1 MRRALTICLS
11 GLLLSSMVCAQDE
24 APAREVP
31 SGAWGLTLDEALR
44 IAIEQN
50 QSVHTSRLGIPRAFL
65 DTESAASVFD
75 PVATGSMNFS
85 HNRQA
90 FFSTNP
96 FSGFAAGQLSV
107 AQSEALFFSAG
118 LSKTWSTGASTG
130 ISYNLTR
137 QRTENQFSL
146 NPSYAPSISL
156 TGRQPLLKGGWDDTN
171 LENTRLAAK
180 QLEVSQLSY
189 KQQALETAASV
200 EQQYYELVF
209 GYENILVS
217 RKVLDVAESSHVR
230 TVSFINAG
238 LQAPADS
245 IDSSSFV
252 AEARARLEISHL
264 QLLDARDTLLSL
276 LHARENIVD
285 WDVQIWPIDRVDAEL
300 IPPEISV
307 EQALEIA
314 LRNRPD
320 FLQAEMDITSKEISL
335 RARDQDLLPQLD
347 LTASWTW
354 NGLGNSRNNSH
365 EALFDGSFYD
375 VAIGLELSYPIFNR
389 LARAEYNQA
398 DIDLDIS
405 KRNLFTLRQQIIL
418 EVRTGLRSLE
428 SARASLAESEAARR
442 RAEAEL
448 DLRKTRVAAEF
459 DTPFEVRQAEEA
471 FVRAEATVLRAR
483 INMYQAQTE
492 LERRLGTLLDT
503 RGVQLSYP
511 VEYNGV
517 ELP

>member
-1 MRRALTICLS
+1 MPRALLFCLS
-11 GLLLSSMVCAQDE
+11 GLLLSSVLCAQDD
-24 APAREVP
+24 PSPREVP
-31 SGAWGLTLDEALR
+31 NGAWGLTLDEALR

-50 QSVHTSRLGIPRAFL
+50 QAIHTSRLGIPRAL
-65 DTESAASVFD
+65 MDTESADAAFD
-75 PVATGSMNFS
+75 PVATGSFNYS

-118 LSKTWSTGASTG
+118 LSKSWSTGATTG
-130 ISYNLTR
+130 ITYNLSR
-137 QRTENQFSL
+137 SKTENQFSL
-146 NPSYAPSISL
+146 NPSYSPSISL
-156 TGRQPLLKGGWDDTN
+156 TGRQPLLKGAWDDTN
-171 LENTRLAAK
+171 LENTRLAEK

-200 EQQYYELVF
+200 ERQYYELVF
-209 GYENILVS
+209 AYENILVS

-252 AEARARLEISHL
+252 AEARARLEISRL
-264 QLLDARDTLLSL
+264 QLLDARDTMLSL
-276 LHARENIVD
+276 LHARESISD
-285 WDVQIWPIDRVDAEL
+285 WDVQIWPIDRVDADVK
-300 IPPEISV
+300 PPGIS
-307 EQALEIA
+307 EDRALEIA
-314 LRNRPD
+314 LQNRPD
-320 FLQAEMDITSKEISL
+320 YLQAEMDIATKEISL

-354 NGLGNSRNNSH
+354 NGLGNSRHNSH
-365 EALFDGSFYD
+365 DALFDGRFYD

-389 LARAEYNQA
+389 QARAAYNKA

-405 KRNLFTLRQQIIL
+405 KRNLFSLRQQIIL
-418 EVRTGLRSLE
+418 EVRTGLRALE
-428 SARASLAESEAARR
+428 SARASLAEAQAARR

-448 DLRKTRVAAEF
+448 DLRRTRVEAEF

-471 FVRAEATVLRAR
+471 FVQAEATVLRAR

-511 VEYNGV
+511 VEYGGV